1 MIKNIIFDFGDIF
14 INLDKE
20 ATLKALAKFGIH
32 EIGKESMKVAYR
44 YEEGKISTEDFVAF
58 FSRQLKITKKDL
70 IVAWNAILLDFPKDR
85 LAFLKKLAESKKYR
99 LFLLSNT
106 NDLHI
111 SWIQN
116 DWGEELYNE
125 FKNNPNV
132 VSHTVKLNTILKSLV
147 AIRGL
152 QLELSNKQFENG
164 VEESKEYLNE
174 VITGNESYF
183 DIFEEDFEETELK
196 EEFVWFPQ
204 LFTHNTTI
212 EVVWTIIPAL
222 ILVCIAIPSF
232 SLLYAMDQIW
242 QPLFT
247 IKVLG
252 NQWYWSYEYC

>member
-58 FSRQLKITKKDL
+58 FSRQLKITKNDL

-125 FKNNPNV
+125 FKDCFEQFYLSHEINFRKPN
-132 VSHTVKLNTILKSLV
+132 TEIY
-147 AIRGL
+147 
-152 QLELSNKQFENG
+152 QF
-164 VEESKEYLNE
+164 VLNE
-174 VITGNESYF
+174 NKLKADETFFIDDTKENTDAAERLGIKTWNL
-183 DIFEEDFEETELK
+183 IPGKEDVVDLQTQKEL
-196 EEFVWFPQ
+196 
-204 LFTHNTTI
+204 N
-212 EVVWTIIPAL
+212 A
-222 ILVCIAIPSF
+222 
-232 SLLYAMDQIW
+232 
-242 QPLFT
+242 
-247 IKVLG
+247 
-252 NQWYWSYEYC
+252 